1 MELKTAQEWLAY
13 GDDLPVKLAKV
24 FTPGPHSHDFYGG
37 KDEPSEKCLKCN
49 LDEDTVEC
57 FCSVPDPITIDWNE
71 AKYRQSQ
78 CDEYMFLA
86 AAQQVRKVLF
96 PEACTGLGWVRWW
109 LTHLC
114 KPEDAKYVII
124 AAAMATERS
133 KE

>member
-57 FCSVPDPITIDWNE
+57 FCSVPDPITIDWNVAME
-71 AKYRQSQ
+71 WFRKAPKTQVTVIAMRSVYRFATGMRARL
-78 CDEYMFLA
+78 DYTVIRWFLEFA
-86 AAQQVRKVLF
+86 HPKHYL
-96 PEACTGLGWVRWW
+96 
-109 LTHLC
+109 
-114 KPEDAKYVII
+114 I
-124 AAAMATERS
+124 AAAMAAER
-133 KE
+133 KEK